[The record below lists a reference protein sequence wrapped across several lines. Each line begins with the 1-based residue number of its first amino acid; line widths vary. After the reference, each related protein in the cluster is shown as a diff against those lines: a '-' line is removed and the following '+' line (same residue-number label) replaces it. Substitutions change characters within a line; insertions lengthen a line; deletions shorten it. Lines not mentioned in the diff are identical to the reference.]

1 MTDTVFR
8 QWTMLRHIPRAPQ
21 RVTTSALVTRLA
33 DEGFGV
39 TPRTVER
46 DLDKLATL
54 FGYTCDTEGRTN
66 HWYWPKNFGAVEIPG
81 LEPNTALAFRL
92 AEQHLSR
99 LLPPATLDLL
109 TPYFERARNVLDADS
124 QKPLT
129 HWQNKIRVIG
139 HGPQLAAPTLDTDI
153 QRTMYDALLHERRV
167 TVDYAPRSD
176 DAGRIKQYEFSPLGL
191 VSRDGMLYLVGPL
204 WEYDNVVQLALHR
217 VKTLE
222 PVDKS
227 VYRPADF
234 NLDDYIHA
242 EGGFNYPT
250 GEGTVEL
257 VLHAN
262 EATGAHLAERP
273 ISDDQT
279 ITGRANSVE
288 IRASVLDT
296 DALMWWLLGLGDGI
310 EVLKPERLRRRI
322 IDTLETTLAQ
332 YSPTTD
338 AGENASNGS

>member
-21 RVTTSALVTRLA
+21 RVQTGTLAQRLI
-33 DEGFGV
+33 DEGFSV

-46 DLDKLATL
+46 DLDKLAAL

-66 HWYWPKNFGAVEIPG
+66 HWYWPKEFGAIEIPG
-81 LEPNTALAFRL
+81 LEPNTALAFSL

-109 TPYFERARNVLDADS
+109 TPYFERARHVLDTDS

-139 HGPQLAAPTLDTDI
+139 QGPQLAAPTVDTAI
-153 QRTMYDALLHERRV
+153 QRTMYHALLHERRV
-167 TVDYAPRSD
+167 AVDYAPRSD
-176 DAGRIKQYEFSPLGL
+176 DAGRIKHYEFSPLGL

-204 WEYDNVVQLALHR
+204 WEYNNVVQLALHR

-222 PVDKS
+222 PKDLPVF
-227 VYRPADF
+227 RPAGF

-250 GEGTVEL
+250 GQGTVEL
-257 VLHAN
+257 VLHAC
-262 EATGAHLAERP
+262 EATAAHLAERP

-279 ITGRANSVE
+279 ITSAPRGME

-296 DALMWWLLGLGDGI
+296 DALMWWLLGLGNGI